1 MPTYNNGAY
10 IAEALRSLGNAPPG
24 AVEIVV
30 LDGGSQDNTAEIVH
44 RFAREQPNV
53 RYVRQAERGGIDR
66 DLARSVELATG
77 EYCWLLSADD
87 ALAPG
92 ALERLLAECASGF
105 DVLLANRTWC
115 DLQLRPIEPQAWL
128 ADTPADT
135 VFDLRDRR
143 QVESYLARARSLG
156 ALFSFMSTIGFRRGR
171 WLENESASA
180 LVGSNYAHV
189 QRLFA
194 MTRESGRLNYLAEPL
209 VLCRSGNDSFATEGL
224 ASRLTIDLRGYLG
237 LSQALFPDDADLQR
251 RFRAVLRREHSWRV
265 WMYAREVTR
274 ERSRWL
280 ELEQLLR
287 VYGFSRLQLAAI
299 RWIAI
304 VSRWRRQW
312 LRRAAAT

>member
-10 IAEALRSLGNAPPG
+10 IAEALRSVASAPPG

-30 LDGGSQDNTAEIVH
+30 LDGGSQDNTAGVVRALE
-44 RFAREQPNV
+44 REQPNI
-53 RYVRQAERGGIDR
+53 RYVRQEARGGIDR

-92 ALERLLAECASGF
+92 ALGRLLRECDAGC

-115 DLQLRPIEPQAWL
+115 DVQLRPIGAQAWL

-143 QVESYLARARSLG
+143 QIERYLGRASSLG
-156 ALFSFMSTIGFRRGR
+156 ALFSFMSTIGFRRNR
-171 WLENESASA
+171 WLESAPSRG

-189 QRLFA
+189 ERLFA
-194 MTRESGRLNYLAEPL
+194 MARRSGRLKYVAEPL

-224 ASRLTIDLRGYLG
+224 ASRLAIDLRGYLK

-251 RFRAVLRREHSWRV
+251 QFRAVLRREHSWRV
-265 WMYAREVTR
+265 WMYAREVTHD
-274 ERSRWL
+274 RSRWRDL
-280 ELEQLLR
+280 EDLLR
-287 VYGFSRLQLAAI
+287 VYGFSRPQLAAI
-299 RWIAI
+299 RLIAI
-304 VSRWRRQW
+304 ASRWRRQW
-312 LRRAAAT
+312 LRRAAAA